1 MVISGL
7 YLRLGPMIFST
18 SNMALAE
25 EEPVDSELV
34 LAEKERAFRKKE
46 QELKEREERVSKQE
60 KDLAPLQKEIDAKL
74 EELNT
79 LQTRLTVFAK
89 QLAEREKALNDAKMK
104 HLVDLYSAMEPARA
118 ALIMQ
123 QLNMETVVRI
133 LANMK
138 GKVAGKIVAMMEP
151 GKGATISEK
160 LSKMNWDSYRIVFK
174 YERRTRQRRAII
186 YPPWADRTS
195 NVQRRIKNEHP
206 TSEVLQKVV
215 TPVNP
220 ASVFRTRTRAYSH
233 TQEIVSQ

>member
-1 MVISGL
+1 M

-160 LSKMNWDSYRIVFK
+160 LSKMN
-174 YERRTRQRRAII
+174 
-186 YPPWADRTS
+186 
-195 NVQRRIKNEHP
+195 
-206 TSEVLQKVV
+206 
-215 TPVNP
+215 
-220 ASVFRTRTRAYSH
+220 
-233 TQEIVSQ
+233 